1 MPIPLQNFDNR
12 TFEDLVDE
20 LRALIPRYAPQW
32 TDHNLSDP
40 GMMLIDLFAW
50 LAEALIYRLNR
61 IPASGE
67 GRFLE
72 LLGARFHPAQPAT
85 ASVVVTASGLT
96 APLTIAR
103 DTPLVARTD
112 SPTDVLAFETIQEF
126 QLSPQAP
133 SGVVSAR
140 QFRPVSDEVLGFS
153 TGEPYQVFPVRRPD
167 VAFDPDHPDRLRLQ
181 ISVAGEQWLYRQSLL
196 DSGATDR
203 HFTLEPRLSAIRFG
217 DGRLGQIPAP
227 GAQILA
233 SYLTTRGFGGNIG
246 SGTELIFE
254 HQSNRLS
261 QDIRAAL
268 QAGAI
273 FAMVSQAETTD
284 GKDPTSLS
292 EARQL
297 ALGILKQRWRAV
309 TAGDFETLAKSITTC
324 KVARAKC
331 LPEKDLTAADPDTPR
346 IGHVSI
352 MVVPQTSDDRPIP
365 TSQCLDEISQLLDK
379 RRLITCRH
387 HVLGP
392 HYTTVKIRAD
402 IIRNLQIAEDSVLEK
417 VRTRLIEFFHPLS
430 GGPPESNQ
438 KGWPFGRDVYISE
451 VYHMLEDTDG
461 VDYVN
466 SVSLFHAPNEN
477 NGWIAA
483 NERIK
488 IPPRNL
494 VHFDAT
500 SSEFIIR
507 TAT

>member
-72 LLGARFHPAQPAT
+72 LLGARFYPAQPAT

-112 SPTDVLAFETIQEF
+112 SPTDVPAFETIQEL
-126 QLSPQAP
+126 QLSPQAH

-140 QFRPVSDEVLGFS
+140 QFRPVSDEVLGVS
-153 TGEPYQVFPVRRPD
+153 NGEPYQVFPVRRPD

-268 QAGAI
+268 
-273 FAMVSQAETTD
+273 
-284 GKDPTSLS
+284 
-292 EARQL
+292 
-297 ALGILKQRWRAV
+297 
-309 TAGDFETLAKSITTC
+309 
-324 KVARAKC
+324 
-331 LPEKDLTAADPDTPR
+331 
-346 IGHVSI
+346 
-352 MVVPQTSDDRPIP
+352 
-365 TSQCLDEISQLLDK
+365 
-379 RRLITCRH
+379 
-387 HVLGP
+387 
-392 HYTTVKIRAD
+392 
-402 IIRNLQIAEDSVLEK
+402 
-417 VRTRLIEFFHPLS
+417 
-430 GGPPESNQ
+430 
-438 KGWPFGRDVYISE
+438 
-451 VYHMLEDTDG
+451 
-461 VDYVN
+461 
-466 SVSLFHAPNEN
+466 
-477 NGWIAA
+477 
-483 NERIK
+483 
-488 IPPRNL
+488 
-494 VHFDAT
+494 
-500 SSEFIIR
+500 
-507 TAT
+507 